1 MAVNPITR
9 PRSKHIAIDY
19 HFVRELVANGTLKV
33 AFIPSHLQLADSLTK
48 GVTKPQFF
56 LFRHKLSV
64 IPSPTLTLQGGIR
77 KNHLILHKICYI
89 PIRSKQ
95 RVPGKSSPRTCLKSV
110 YDFDMSCIERQ
121 VMMKPLV
128 DRVDQNQTVTNC
140 RLLERMGISEM
151 TLIEMVWTNLQL
163 AIIGCLSFSIME
175 FCNDN
180 DIQLIALHGSHGHLG
195 DSRLMK
201 FQLQ

>member
-1 MAVNPITR
+1 MKTIKD
-9 PRSKHIAIDY
+9 SEYKED
-19 HFVRELVANGTLKV
+19 KV
-33 AFIPSHLQLADSLTK
+33 K
-48 GVTKPQFF
+48 F
-56 LFRHKLSV
+56 L
-64 IPSPTLTLQGGIR
+64 
-77 KNHLILHKICYI
+77 N
-89 PIRSKQ
+89 
-95 RVPGKSSPRTCLKSV
+95 SV
-110 YDFDMSCIERQ
+110 YDLDMSCIERQ

-195 DSRLMK
+195 AHYPPNAFLLSLCEFVLIQVFKSFSIKIISVFLNFILRR
-201 FQLQ
+201 F

>member
-1 MAVNPITR
+1 MAEDAVDAVDAATK
-9 PRSKHIAIDY
+9 SGKTEFDSEY
-19 HFVRELVANGTLKV
+19 KEDKV
-33 AFIPSHLQLADSLTK
+33 K
-48 GVTKPQFF
+48 F
-56 LFRHKLSV
+56 L
-64 IPSPTLTLQGGIR
+64 
-77 KNHLILHKICYI
+77 N
-89 PIRSKQ
+89 
-95 RVPGKSSPRTCLKSV
+95 SV

-175 FCNDN
+175 FCNNN
-180 DIQLIALHGSHGHLG
+180 DIQLSSHGHLTTL
-195 DSRLMK
+195 LMH
-201 FQLQ
+201 FFYPYVNLF